1 MTVSGKVQKFKMREV
16 AIEELGSRRR
26 RGCSPLM
33 LSSRD
38 ACVSSSLDTARRLG
52 QGYRAFQCVVV
63 ACELKIPDLLANGP
77 KSAADI
83 ASATQTH
90 EPSMRSLMRALCAW
104 EVFNERPDGTFA
116 ATEVSG
122 HFRSDRPG
130 LRNWLLTNG
139 EWYPAWANLVFT
151 VRTGNNAFVHT
162 FGKTA
167 WEMEAENPEAS
178 ARFNAAMVESTK
190 RTVGAFVAAYDLAGV
205 QTVVDIGGGNGA
217 LLSAVLQAKPEMH
230 GVLFDL
236 RQGLVGAREALEAD
250 GVASRV
256 TLVEGNFFES
266 VPAGGDLYILKRI
279 IHIWTDDQ
287 ARTILEVC
295 RRSMSSQARLV
306 LLERTIP
313 EHIDASPFALEA
325 AMADLHMRVV
335 AGGQERRTNE
345 YRDLLAAAGLR
356 MTRLVPNDGFGII
369 EAVPA

>member
-1 MTVSGKVQKFKMREV
+1 MTVSGKVQKFKIRE
-16 AIEELGSRRR
+16 AGAREGGGDR
-26 RGCSPLM
+26 PLM

-38 ACVSSSLDTARRLG
+38 ACVSSSLDTATRLG

-77 KSAADI
+77 KSAAEI

-90 EPSMRSLMRALCAW
+90 EPSMRSLMRALCAS
-104 EVFNERPDGTFA
+104 EVFSERPDGTFA

-130 LRNWLLTNG
+130 LRNWLMTNG
-139 EWYPAWANLVFT
+139 DWYPAWANLGFT
-151 VRTGNNAFVHT
+151 LRTGDNAFVHT

-217 LLSAVLQAKPEMH
+217 LLSAVLQAKPEMR

-250 GVASRV
+250 GVSSRV

-266 VPAGGDLYILKRI
+266 IPAGGDLYILKRI

-287 ARTILEVC
+287 ARAILEVC

-313 EHIDASPFALEA
+313 EHIDASLFALEA

-335 AGGQERRTNE
+335 AGGQERTTNE
-345 YRDLLAAAGLR
+345 YRALLAAAGLR
-356 MTRLVPNDGFGII
+356 MTRLVPTDGFGII

>member
-1 MTVSGKVQKFKMREV
+1 
-16 AIEELGSRRR
+16 
-26 RGCSPLM
+26 M

-77 KSAADI
+77 KSAAEI

-90 EPSMRSLMRALCAW
+90 EPSMQSLMRALCAW
-104 EVFNERPDGTFA
+104 EVFSERPDGTFA
-116 ATEVSG
+116 ATEIAG

-130 LRNWLLTNG
+130 LRNWLMTNG
-139 EWYPAWANLVFT
+139 EWYPAWANLMFT
-151 VRTGNNAFVHT
+151 LRTGNNAFVHT
-162 FGKTA
+162 FGKTT
-167 WEMEAENPEAS
+167 WEMGAENPEAS

-190 RTVGAFVAAYDLAGV
+190 RTVGAFLTAYDLADV

-217 LLSAVLQAKPEMH
+217 LLSAVLQAKPEMR

-236 RQGLVGAREALEAD
+236 RQGLAGAREALEAD

-287 ARTILEVC
+287 ARAILEVC
-295 RRSMSSQARLV
+295 RRSMSGQARLV

-335 AGGQERRTNE
+335 VGGQERRTNE

-356 MTRLVPNDGFGII
+356 MTRLVPTDGFGII